1 MFSLVLAFSGA
12 LAFQT
17 PPDVSTLPPEQAAQ
31 VSKVF
36 AGMTRMFETLG
47 TCESQFPPG
56 VADQIRAS
64 MAAETDPAKKAATAF
79 LLDAYD
85 KGKASPPSHPT
96 NALRKCR
103 PSPPRCRRS
112 RPKSKPPRPKT
123 EGSETRNVYHL
134 RDDGPV

>member
-47 TCESQFPPG
+47 TCAACSGGRVDTSGG
-56 VADQIRAS
+56 V
-64 MAAETDPAKKAATAF
+64 
-79 LLDAYD
+79 
-85 KGKASPPSHPT
+85 
-96 NALRKCR
+96 
-103 PSPPRCRRS
+103 
-112 RPKSKPPRPKT
+112 
-123 EGSETRNVYHL
+123 
-134 RDDGPV
+134 

>member
-85 KGKASPPSHPT
+85 KGKASPRAATISSDECT
-96 NALRKCR
+96 AEMQAITAEMQALQTEIEAAA
-103 PSPPRCRRS
+103 
-112 RPKSKPPRPKT
+112 PK
-123 EGSETRNVYHL
+123 
-134 RDDGPV
+134 D

>member
-47 TCESQFPPG
+47 TCERQFPPG

-64 MAAETDPAKKAATAF
+64 MANETDPAKKAATAF

-85 KGKASPPSHPT
+85 KGKASPRAATISSDECT
-96 NALRKCR
+96 AEMQAITAEMQALQ
-103 PSPPRCRRS
+103 
-112 RPKSKPPRPKT
+112 T
-123 EGSETRNVYHL
+123 EIEAAAPES
-134 RDDGPV
+134 

>member
-85 KGKASPPSHPT
+85 KGKASPRAATISSDECT
-96 NALRKCR
+96 AEMQAITAEMQALQ
-103 PSPPRCRRS
+103 
-112 RPKSKPPRPKT
+112 T
-123 EGSETRNVYHL
+123 EIEAAAPES
-134 RDDGPV
+134 

>member
-47 TCESQFPPG
+47 TCERQFPPEVG
-56 VADQIRAS
+56 ARIRAS
-64 MAAETDPAKKAATAF
+64 MTAETDPDKKAAAAF
-79 LLDAYD
+79 FLDAYD
-85 KGKASPPSHPT
+85 KGKASPRAATISSDECT
-96 NALRKCR
+96 AEMQAITAEMQALQ
-103 PSPPRCRRS
+103 
-112 RPKSKPPRPKT
+112 T
-123 EGSETRNVYHL
+123 EIEA
-134 RDDGPV
+134 DAAED